1 MEFSSF
7 SAAAMA
13 FLGGAFILAFIMG
26 AVANKTNFC
35 TMGAVSDWV
44 NMGDTGR
51 MRSWLLAIAVAML
64 GVAILEFFGVLSA
77 DGSFPNYRMSEFQWV
92 EHALGGFL
100 FGIGMTY
107 ASGCGNKTLVRVG
120 GGNIKSLMVLIVI
133 AIIAYFMVRPL
144 PGTSDT
150 LYSLLFMDWTTALAV
165 STPAGQDLG
174 TLVAGEENGV
184 TARLVLGLVIGV
196 LLLAL
201 IFKAADFRKSFD
213 NILGGLVIGLM
224 VLGAWWLTSNVQ
236 IDDGM
241 DTYTPQAYIADWS
254 FVATGDE
261 PFEPRND
268 AEWSN
273 QSFTFINPMGQSLR
287 YVSNGFDSS
296 VLYFGVMALAGVILG
311 SLFWAL
317 VTRTFRF
324 EWFASVRDFV
334 NHFIGAILM
343 GFGGVLAMG
352 CTIGQGITGISTLA
366 LGGFLTFIMIVFG
379 AALTMKIQ
387 YYKMVYEDEASLG
400 KALVTSLV
408 DMRLLPGGMRKLEA
422 I

>member
-7 SAAAMA
+7 STAAMA
-13 FLGGAFILAFIMG
+13 FVGGAFVLAFIMG
-26 AVANKTNFC
+26 VVANKTNFC

-51 MRSWLLAIAVAML
+51 MRAWLLAIAVAML
-64 GVAILEFFGVLSA
+64 GVAILEFFGVLNA
-77 DGSFPNYRMSEFQWV
+77 GDSFPNYRMSEFQWV

-120 GGNIKSLMVLIVI
+120 GGNIKSLMVMIVI
-133 AIIAYFMVRPL
+133 AIIAFYMVRPL
-144 PGTSDT
+144 PGTSET
-150 LYSLLFMDWTTALAV
+150 LYSLLFMDWTTALAI

-174 TLVAGEENGV
+174 TLVAGAENGLS
-184 TARLVLGLVIGV
+184 ARLVLGLVIGI

-201 IFKAADFRKSFD
+201 IFKAVDFRRSFD
-213 NILGGLVIGLM
+213 NILGGLVVGL
-224 VLGAWWLTSNVQ
+224 VIVGAWWLTSNVL

-241 DTYTPQAYIADWS
+241 DTYTPQAYVADWA
-254 FVATGDE
+254 FVA
-261 PFEPRND
+261 PAD
-268 AEWSN
+268 AERPAETAPWAN

-287 YVSNGFDSS
+287 YVAEGFDDA
-296 VLYFGVMALAGVILG
+296 VLYFGVLALAGVILG

-317 VTRTFRF
+317 VSRNFRL

-334 NHFIGAILM
+334 NHLVGGILM

-366 LGGFLTFIMIVFG
+366 LGGFLTFATIVFG

-387 YYKMVYEDEASLG
+387 YYRMVYEEEASLG

-408 DMRLLPGGMRKLEA
+408 DMKLLPSGMRRLEA

>member
-7 SAAAMA
+7 STAAMA
-13 FLGGAFILAFIMG
+13 FLGGAFILAFVMG

-51 MRSWLLAIAVAML
+51 MRAWLLAIAVAML
-64 GVAILEFFGVLSA
+64 GVAILEFFGALNA
-77 DGSFPNYRMSEFQWV
+77 GGSFPNYRMSEFQWV

-120 GGNIKSLMVLIVI
+120 GGNIKSLMVMIVI
-133 AIIAYFMVRPL
+133 AIIAFYMVRPL
-144 PGTSDT
+144 PGTSET
-150 LYSLLFMDWTTALAV
+150 LYSLLFMDWTTAVAI

-174 TLVAGEENGV
+174 TLVAGAENGLS
-184 TARLVLGLVIGV
+184 ARLVLGLVIGI

-201 IFKAADFRKSFD
+201 IFKAADFRRSFD
-213 NILGGLVIGLM
+213 NILGGLVVGL
-224 VLGAWWLTSNVQ
+224 VIVGAWWLTSNVL

-241 DTYTPQAYIADWS
+241 DTYTPQAYVADWD
-254 FVATGDE
+254 FVA
-261 PFEPRND
+261 PAD
-268 AEWSN
+268 AERPAETAPWAN

-287 YVSNGFDSS
+287 YVAEGFDDA
-296 VLYFGVMALAGVILG
+296 VLYFGVLALAGVILG

-317 VTRTFRF
+317 ASRSFRF

-334 NHFIGAILM
+334 NHLVGGILM

-366 LGGFLTFIMIVFG
+366 LGGLLTFATIVFG

-387 YYKMVYEDEASLG
+387 YYRMVYEEEASLG

-408 DMRLLPGGMRKLEA
+408 DMRLLPSGMRRLEA